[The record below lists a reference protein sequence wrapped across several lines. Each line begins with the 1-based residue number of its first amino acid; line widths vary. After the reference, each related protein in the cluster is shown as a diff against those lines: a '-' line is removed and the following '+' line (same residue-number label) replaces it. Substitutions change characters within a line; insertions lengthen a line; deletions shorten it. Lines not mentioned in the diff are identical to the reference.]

1 MPANT
6 VLYPSETFPALP
18 DGVYLRTAL
27 DLFKRMDASL
37 SSYEQSTAIVNNL
50 AQVRVRCSEEPTP
63 DRALRK
69 AKTAL
74 QGAVQ
79 SGTPLTITELQD
91 LLTLIQAAQA

>member
-1 MPANT
+1 MPATT

-18 DGVYLRTAL
+18 DGVTLRTAI
-27 DLFKRMDASL
+27 DLFKRIEAAL
-37 SSYEQSTAIVNNL
+37 SSYERNTAVVNNL
-50 AQVRVRCSEEPTP
+50 AQVRVRYSEEPTP

-79 SGTPLTITELQD
+79 SGTPLTIAELQG
-91 LLTLIQAAQA
+91 LLALIQAAQA